1 MSFRSVGFAC
11 ITAGLLGPSGP
22 DTKHANLDLDLA
34 GIAVSAD
41 QRYVGLTFGVTE
53 GQQLLSDDKGP
64 QRLQTGTGRGPAKAK
79 KPQMPKTVVFAL
91 YDKVTLQDV
100 AAPLEIFARANDFG
114 AQYRVILTSP
124 TGESVDTTSFV
135 SLKVD
140 TPVADVPDRFDTLIV
155 PGGVPPAFYFTPSEH
170 DIPEEQTPDT
180 VAAALGMVGELAP
193 RARRVA
199 SVCTG
204 AFVLAALGLLDGRR
218 ATTHWAHCQEL
229 ARIYPEIEVV
239 PDSLFVQDGRFITGA
254 GITAGI
260 DLGLALVE
268 SDYGPDVARRVAR
281 WMVVFLQRP
290 GGQAQFSVWTEA
302 GPPVTSGLREILDA
316 VVTDPGADHSIA
328 AMADRAA
335 VSERHLV
342 RMFRVQVGMTPARF
356 VEHARLE
363 AAKVLLATG
372 DHGQEAVA
380 RRAGFGSA
388 DTMRRTFRRALGIS
402 PSAYR
407 SRFRTTGIHQSF

>member
-1 MSFRSVGFAC
+1 VSDEKRPPRQRKADGPPVG
-11 ITAGLLGPSGP
+11 AGM
-22 DTKHANLDLDLA
+22 
-34 GIAVSAD
+34 
-41 QRYVGLTFGVTE
+41 
-53 GQQLLSDDKGP
+53 
-64 QRLQTGTGRGPAKAK
+64 AKE
-79 KPQMPKTVVFAL
+79 PRTIVFAL

-114 AQYRVILTSP
+114 AHYRVILASL
-124 TGESVDTTSFV
+124 TGEAVDTTSFV
-135 SLKVD
+135 SLKVAM
-140 TPVADVPDRFDTLIV
+140 PLAEVPERIDTLIV
-155 PGGVPPAFYFTPSEH
+155 PGGVPPDFDFTPGEH
-170 DIPEEQTPDT
+170 DIPEEQTPDV
-180 VAAALGMVGELAP
+180 VAAALEMVGELAP

-229 ARIYPEIEVV
+229 ARAYPQIEVD
-239 PDSLFVQDGRFITGA
+239 PDSLFVQDGPFITGA
-254 GITAGI
+254 GISAGI
-260 DLGLALVE
+260 DLGLAMVE

-290 GGQAQFSVWTEA
+290 GGQAQFSVWTESSL
-302 GPPVTSGLREILDA
+302 PVSRGLREILDS
-316 VVTDPGADHSIA
+316 VVADPGGDHSLA
-328 AMADRAA
+328 AMAARAA

-342 RMFRVQVGMTPARF
+342 RMFRMQVGMTPARF
-356 VEHARLE
+356 VEQARLE

-388 DTMRRTFRRALGIS
+388 TTMRRTFRRALGVS
-402 PSAYR
+402 PGTYR
-407 SRFRTTGIHQSF
+407 SQFRTTGIHQYL

>member
-1 MSFRSVGFAC
+1 MNRAISDVGPLALPSEKPK
-11 ITAGLLGPSGP
+11 TTLASPHGP
-22 DTKHANLDLDLA
+22 
-34 GIAVSAD
+34 
-41 QRYVGLTFGVTE
+41 RE
-53 GQQLLSDDKGP
+53 GQPQVSDIEP
-64 QRLQTGTGRGPAKAK
+64 KA
-79 KPQMPKTVVFAL
+79 PKTVVFAL

-114 AQYRVILTSP
+114 ANYEVTLVSP
-124 TGESVDTTSFV
+124 TGRAAATTSFV
-135 SLKVD
+135 SLNVD
-140 TPVADVPDRFDTLIV
+140 MAMADVPERFDTLIV
-155 PGGVPPAFYFTPSEH
+155 PGGVPPDFYFTPGEH
-170 DIPEEQTPDT
+170 DIPEEKTPDA
-180 VAAALGMVGELAP
+180 VVEALQMVGDLAP

-229 ARIYPEIEVV
+229 SRLYPDVEVV
-239 PDSLFVQDGRFITGA
+239 PDSLFVKDGRFITGA

-260 DLGLALVE
+260 DLGLAMVE
-268 SDYGPDVARRVAR
+268 SDFGPDVARRVAR

-290 GGQAQFSVWTEA
+290 GGQAQFSVWTESEL
-302 GPPVTSGLREILDA
+302 PVSGGLREILDA
-316 VVTDPGADHSIA
+316 VVADPAADHSIA

-356 VEHARLE
+356 VEQARLE

-388 DTMRRTFRRALGIS
+388 DTMRRTFRRALGVS
-402 PSAYR
+402 PSTYR
-407 SRFRTTGIHQSF
+407 SRFRTTGIHQPF